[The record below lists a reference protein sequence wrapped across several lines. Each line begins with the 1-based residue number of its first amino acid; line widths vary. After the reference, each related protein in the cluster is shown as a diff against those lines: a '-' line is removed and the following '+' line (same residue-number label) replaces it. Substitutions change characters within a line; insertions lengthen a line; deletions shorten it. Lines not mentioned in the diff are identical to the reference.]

1 MNNEKEFIFN
11 AEECWYHRVC
21 SLYGT
26 PQCNQRCIRYAEMF
40 NLFNTS
46 NLPEK
51 MWKPITMSL
60 DEDDPDYDAY
70 IQLNDIKNEVVSFV
84 KEGKNLYIYSKR
96 TGNGKTSWAIK
107 IMHNYF
113 NKIWN
118 GNALRKRATFIHVP
132 SFLRAVSESY
142 KKDLDPKF
150 EELKVRLSKDD
161 LVIWDDIASTQL
173 TPSDYKY
180 LLSFI
185 DQRVLEGKSNIYTG
199 NLGEEDLANSL
210 GQRLKSRVYDS
221 SIKIVFRG
229 RDKRGIQ

>member
-1 MNNEKEFIFN
+1 MNYEKEFIFN
-11 AEECWYHRVC
+11 EEECWYHRVC
-21 SLYGT
+21 SLYKSA
-26 PQCNQRCIRYAEMF
+26 QCNQRCVRYVEMY

-60 DEDDPDYDAY
+60 DETDPDYDAY
-70 IQLNDIKNEVVSFV
+70 LQLNEIKNDVVNFV
-84 KEGKNLYIYSKR
+84 KQGKNLYIYSKR

-118 GNALRKRATFIHVP
+118 GNALRKRAIFIHVP

-142 KKDLDPKF
+142 KKDIDPKF
-150 EELKVRLSKDD
+150 EELKVRLSNDD

-221 SIKIVFRG
+221 SIQIVFRG
-229 RDKRGIQ
+229 KDKRGL